1 MNNST
6 AKTLLD
12 NCREELEKISKIRE
26 TDDPLSPTMRFLT
39 MYALI
44 RACGSIECSYKTIIA
59 DFCEY
64 KQGPQVKRYLTYSIR
79 ENSRNPSLKN
89 ITTLLHKFDEN
100 WYRKFKN
107 KLDQHNDNEK
117 IKASLNSLNNS
128 RNQFA
133 HGKDITIS
141 FEDVKIYFEDACIII
156 NILDDVV
163 DVVK

>member
-79 ENSRNPSLKN
+79 ENSRN
-89 ITTLLHKFDEN
+89 
-100 WYRKFKN
+100 
-107 KLDQHNDNEK
+107 
-117 IKASLNSLNNS
+117 
-128 RNQFA
+128 QFA